1 MSDTLSHRKSVTLT
15 QAELELIELARETGT
30 PWNEALVRLRGQEA
44 TRSEAAT
51 LHALIG
57 LALTKLGDE
66 VALRDYELLAASRD
80 DEDEAFDA
88 AMRRR
93 GRR

>member
-1 MSDTLSHRKSVTLT
+1 MSDTLSQRKSVTLT
-15 QAELELIELARETGT
+15 PAELELIELAREAGT
-30 PWNEALVRLRGQEA
+30 PWNEALIRLQGRDA

-66 VALRDYELLAASRD
+66 VALKDYELLAASRD
-80 DEDEAFDA
+80 EEDEAFDA
-88 AMRRR
+88 ALRHRRR
-93 GRR
+93 R

>member
-1 MSDTLSHRKSVTLT
+1 MDTVSSRKSVTLT
-15 QAELELIELARETGT
+15 PAELELIELAREAGT
-30 PWNEALVRLRGQEA
+30 SWNDALVRLRGPES

-57 LALTKLGDE
+57 LALAKLGDE
-66 VALRDYELLAASRD
+66 VAMRDYEQLAASRN

-88 AMRRR
+88 ALRHRRR
-93 GRR
+93 R

>member
-1 MSDTLSHRKSVTLT
+1 MDTLSSRKSVTLT
-15 QAELELIELARETGT
+15 PAELELIELAREAGT
-30 PWNEALVRLRGQEA
+30 SWNEALVRLRGPDA

-66 VALRDYELLAASRD
+66 VAMRDYEQLAASRD
-80 DEDEAFDA
+80 DEDEAFDTA
-88 AMRRR
+88 LRQRRR
-93 GRR
+93 R